1 MKNTKGFTPLQILKD
16 SLLVVCKLRSK
27 NSDRLIDC
35 HRKFVTGFTLIELVM
50 IIVILGILALASMPK
65 TTAEPRVKLEA
76 ACQKIA
82 LDLRYSQEMAL
93 AQQVRF
99 GISFDPAA
107 ETYFA
112 YRVNVGTK
120 ARDPQTRNNFDVSFA
135 NLSEFKGIDIASTNF
150 SNKMEFDST
159 GAPYD
164 GSGVILSSQ
173 GIVTLQTTDGAYSRT
188 VRIEAKT
195 GKVNIQ

>member
-1 MKNTKGFTPLQILKD
+1 MKK
-16 SLLVVCKLRSK
+16 R
-27 NSDRLIDC
+27 
-35 HRKFVTGFTLIELVM
+35 GFTLIELVM
-50 IIVILGILALASMPK
+50 IIVILGIVALASMPK
-65 TTAEPRVKLEA
+65 TAAEPRVRLEA
-76 ACQKIA
+76 ACQRIA
-82 LDLRYSQEMAL
+82 LDLRYVQAMSL

-99 GISFDPAA
+99 GISFDPAT

-120 ARDPQTRNNFDVSFA
+120 ARDPQTRNNFDVSFTA
-135 NLSEFKGIDIASTNF
+135 LNEFKGMDIASTNF

-159 GAPYD
+159 GAPYN

-173 GIVTLQTTDGAYSRT
+173 GIVTIQTTGGTYSRT

-195 GKVNIQ
+195 GKVSIQ

>member
-1 MKNTKGFTPLQILKD
+1 MKNQK
-16 SLLVVCKLRSK
+16 
-27 NSDRLIDC
+27 
-35 HRKFVTGFTLIELVM
+35 GFTLIELVM
-50 IIVILGILALASMPK
+50 IIVILGIVALASMPK
-65 TTAEPRVKLEA
+65 TTAEPRVRLEA
-76 ACQKIA
+76 ACQRIA
-82 LDLRYSQEMAL
+82 LDLRYVQAMSL

-120 ARDPQTRNNFDVSFA
+120 ARDPQTRNDFDVSFTA
-135 NLSEFKGIDIASTNF
+135 LNEFKGIDIASTNF
-150 SNKMEFDST
+150 SNKLEFDSA

-164 GSGVILSSQ
+164 GNEVILSSQ
-173 GIVTLQTTDGAYSRT
+173 GIITIQTALGAYSRT

-195 GKVNIQ
+195 GKVSVQ